1 MTKMQLK
8 DRIDVAMHR
17 RPADL
22 VIKQANVV
30 NVYTSEI
37 MECDIAICKDR
48 IAAVGKDYRGKTEI
62 DARGLFAIPGLIE
75 SHIHIESSM
84 LTPEE
89 FGRLLLMRGTT
100 TAVCDPHEIV
110 NVCGMSGFDYMR
122 RAARRSPLDMK
133 FMIPSCIPSTP
144 FEHSGAKVLADD
156 MEAYIHEEDVP
167 GLGEMMN
174 AVGVYDCQEDVL
186 EKIAMAETNGK
197 MVDGHSPGIVG
208 DELIGYLAAGIRTDH
223 ECYTTQEM
231 RQRLQQGMYVM
242 LRYGSACH
250 ELPHLLKNVTPYN
263 ARRCILCSDDR
274 QAATLLRNGDLDEIL
289 RICVSEGIDP
299 ITAVQMA
306 TLNAAE
312 CYGFSDRGAIA
323 PSKRADVVLV
333 SDLTSFAVQK
343 VFAAGRLVAEKG
355 EYLFE
360 VNRENI
366 AAVAGR
372 MNVAGKV
379 ADHLKMELSYR
390 PLSLNEDVTGEMDP
404 SLRRTRGAENGQGLK
419 DIPKGAVGVARV
431 HCIGMQVGSILST
444 DEIRDV
450 YVDASGNFVYDPA
463 SDVAKMVVM
472 ERHNGLGTAGK
483 AFVCGYG
490 INRGAIASTIA
501 HDSHNLLVVGTND
514 RDMEIAAQRL
524 IDTGGGICLAGDGE
538 VIAELSLPVAGLM
551 SDRSGME
558 VSDALKQLEDIARL
572 HLGIN
577 SQLEP
582 VMSLAFMALPVVP
595 DLKLTDMGLYSVKA
609 GDFISVEVTTS
620 D

>member
-1 MTKMQLK
+1 MTKSELK

-22 VIKQANVV
+22 VIKHANVV
-30 NVYTSEI
+30 NVFTGDIQE
-37 MECDIAICKDR
+37 EDIAICKDR
-48 IAAVGKDYRGKTEI
+48 IAAVGIDYQGEKEI
-62 DARGLFAIPGLIE
+62 DAKGLFAIPGLIE

-89 FGRLLLMRGTT
+89 FGRLLLLRGTT

-133 FMIPSCIPSTP
+133 FMIPSCVPSTP
-144 FEHSGAKVLADD
+144 FEHSGARVLADD

-174 AVGVYDCQEDVL
+174 AVGVYNGQEDVL
-186 EKIAMAETNGK
+186 EKIAMAETGGK

-208 DELIGYLAAGIRTDH
+208 EELAGYLAAGIRTDH
-223 ECYTTQEM
+223 ECYTAEEM
-231 RQRLQQGMYVM
+231 RERLARGMYVM

-250 ELPHLLKNVTPYN
+250 ELPQLLKNVTPFN
-263 ARRCILCSDDR
+263 ARRCVLCSDDR
-274 QAATLLRNGDLDEIL
+274 QAATLLRNGDLDELL
-289 RICVSEGIDP
+289 RICVREGIDP
-299 ITAVQMA
+299 VVAVQMA
-306 TLNAAE
+306 TINAAE
-312 CYGFSDRGAIA
+312 CYGFRDRGAIVPA
-323 PSKRADVVLV
+323 MRADIALV
-333 SDLTSFAVQK
+333 SDLTSFSVKK
-343 VFAAGRLVAEKG
+343 VFAAGSLVAEDG
-355 EYLFE
+355 RYLLE
-360 VNRENI
+360 VTREKI
-366 AAVAGR
+366 DAVAGR
-372 MNVAGKV
+372 MHVAGQV
-379 ADHLKMELSYR
+379 RDHIRMQ
-390 PLSLNEDVTGEMDP
+390 LNSSALPEMSPDK
-404 SLRRTRGAENGQGLK
+404 RGLLPE
-419 DIPKGAVGVARV
+419 GAAGTARV
-431 HCIGMQVGSILST
+431 HCIGMQPGSILST

-450 YVDASGNFVYDPA
+450 YVDGEGNFIYDPS
-463 SDVAKMVVM
+463 SDVAKMIVM

-490 INRGAIASTIA
+490 INRGAIASSIA

-514 RDMEIAAQRL
+514 KDMEVAANRL
-524 IDTGGGICLAGDGE
+524 IKTGGGVCLAGDGE
-538 VIAELSLPVAGLM
+538 VIAELPLPVAGLM

-558 VSDALKQLEDIARL
+558 VSDALKQLEDIAKR

-582 VMSLAFMALPVVP
+582 VMSLAFMSLPVVP

-609 GDFISVEVTTS
+609 GGFIPVEVS
-620 D
+620 